1 MLGFVDR
8 RRALAAA
15 LVLAAQAACVWLSGC
30 ATIPAGRYG
39 VADVHVVGMHQL
51 DHAAAEAC
59 LGTRRR
65 PVFGFD
71 IGATS
76 TPDCGVPPFD
86 AGRLRWDIWSWPW
99 TDWPLFDTGVYE
111 RDQLRVERWM
121 RARGFYEGRVV
132 SSTVDPP
139 AALASIDTSGDEVTA
154 CGDGAGCD
162 VRVTIEV
169 EEGEG
174 VHIRRIELHGVDDM
188 DPALRLALRGS
199 LRFHRDELFDEALYE
214 ETRRELLRTL
224 ANASYVDAVIT
235 GETKVDTARH
245 EAYVAFDIETGAPAV
260 LGRVCVFGTG
270 PLPPAPILGATYL
283 SPGTPFSLSALEEAQ
298 RAIYALGTLSSVEI
312 RHRAPE
318 DETDVHTGATDETGA
333 VTGTDTTTL
342 ANPEPIIDPAEVAPA
357 EAPTE
362 AQEHGESAMGV
373 PVEGT
378 GEGDRTAESEGEGET
393 ASETATEATPEAVPE
408 VPTLCIDPS
417 RPPPDGHHAV
427 DIEVHVAPSRLTRVG
442 LGLGIQIG
450 NTLSLTTGGTQG
462 TQQTSQAATQWDF
475 HGLLILEDRN
485 LFGQMLRARLEE
497 RPRIIFP
504 AQFPGGDPRPG
515 NQVVIAFRWPG
526 FLEPRTVLFASIQH
540 DYGPAPLVNFF
551 RHELDGRLGLERTFF
566 DGHFYLSGL
575 VRGNFFF
582 PDEDQG
588 VRVRSQRE
596 QTRAL
601 ILQATTYL
609 DLRDDPHSPTS
620 GAYFGIDVAGG
631 GWGGL
636 SSWDFVRVTGDARGY
651 VPLGAGIVLAGR
663 FAMGATEVLHAYD
676 LASDNIYQLAL
687 LGPFSDQLVGGGAAS
702 NRGFPAGY
710 LGDAEL
716 VEVQERPLPDGTQTQ
731 HAPVL
736 ISGGIRRWEA
746 SIELRVPIT
755 PELGFVAFVD
765 AGDVTRQRLWRF
777 DHPQISPGFGLR
789 LRTPVGAI
797 RFDWGFRPDA
807 LQVIG
812 GMDTRPAPCT
822 SPADTECRPVPLLF
836 STIPGAIH
844 LTIGEAF

>member
-1 MLGFVDR
+1 MTSVLDPRWARYAVLLVS
-8 RRALAAA
+8 AQAA
-15 LVLAAQAACVWLSGC
+15 LVAAGC
-30 ATIPAGRYG
+30 ATIAPGRYG
-39 VADVHVVGMHQL
+39 VVDVHVEGMHQL

-71 IGATS
+71 IGASS
-76 TPDCGVPPFD
+76 TPDCGAPPFD
-86 AGRLRWDIWSWPW
+86 GGRLRWDIWSWPW
-99 TDWPLFDTGVYE
+99 SEWPLFDTGVYE
-111 RDQLRVERWM
+111 RDELRVERWM

-132 SSTVDPP
+132 RTAVDPP
-139 AALASIDTSGDEVTA
+139 SALATVDTSGDEVTT
-154 CGDGAGCD
+154 CGDASGCE
-162 VRVTIEV
+162 VRVTFEV

-224 ANASYVDAVIT
+224 ANASYVDAVVT
-235 GETKVDTARH
+235 GEAKIDTARH
-245 EAYVAFDIETGAPAV
+245 EAYVAFDIVTGQPAV

-283 SPGTPFSLSALEEAQ
+283 EPGTSFSLSALEEAQ

-318 DETDVHTGATDETGA
+318 DTTDVHTGATDTDGSL
-333 VTGTDTTTL
+333 VTTDTTTL
-342 ANPEPIIDPAEVAPA
+342 ANPEPIIDPDEVPEAD
-357 EAPTE
+357 APTE
-362 AQEHGESAMGV
+362 AQLEGESAVGV

-378 GEGDRTAESEGEGET
+378 GEGEPESDD
-393 ASETATEATPEAVPE
+393 ADAATETDAAIEASHAAD
-408 VPTLCIDPS
+408 VPTLCIEPT
-417 RPPPDGHHAV
+417 RPPAEGRRTV
-427 DIEVHVAPSRLTRVG
+427 DIEVHVAPGRLTRVG
-442 LGLGIQIG
+442 LGLGVQIG

-462 TQQTSQAATQWDF
+462 TQQTSQAANQWDF
-475 HGLLILEDRN
+475 HGLLVLEDRN

-504 AQFPGGDPRPG
+504 AQFPAGDPRPG
-515 NQVVIAFRWPG
+515 NQIVIAFRWPG

-566 DGHFYLSGL
+566 DGRLYLSGL

-609 DLRDDPHSPTS
+609 DLRDDPHAPTS
-620 GAYFGIDVAGG
+620 GIYLGIDFSGG
-631 GWGGL
+631 GFNGL
-636 SSWDFVRVTGDARGY
+636 SSWDYIRITGDARGY
-651 VPLGAGIVLAGR
+651 IPLGAGIVLAGR

-676 LASDNIYQLAL
+676 LASDNVYQLAL
-687 LGPFSDQLVGGGAAS
+687 LGPFSDQLIGGGAAS
-702 NRGFPAGY
+702 NRGYPAGY

-716 VEVQERPLPDGTQTQ
+716 FEIESRPLPDGSQGTR
-731 HAPVL
+731 APVL

-746 SIELRVPIT
+746 SIELRIPIT
-755 PELGFVAFVD
+755 PDLGLVGFVD
-765 AGDVTRQRLWRF
+765 AGDVTRQREFRF
-777 DHPQISPGFGLR
+777 NIPQISPGFGLR

-797 RFDWGFRPDA
+797 RFDWGFRTD
-807 LQVIG
+807 LVFG
-812 GMDTRPAPCT
+812 NDTRPTPCV
-822 SPADTECRPVPLLF
+822 SPSDTECRPVPLLF